1 MTEETD
7 VYPVDI
13 VKAERLR
20 SKVEAFE
27 LHGKNWNKSSTTE
40 HYMKKSNSEL
50 VTLLCHAWEYMFHQ
64 NAYLFDLVGE
74 VSDLRSRM
82 ITS

>member
-1 MTEETD
+1 MSEETY

-27 LHGKNWNKSSTTE
+27 LHRKDWNESSTTE
-40 HYMKKSNSEL
+40 HYMKKSKSDL
-50 VTLLCHAWEYMFHQ
+50 VKLLCYASESMFHQ
-64 NAYLFDLVGE
+64 NAHLFDLVGE
-74 VSDLRSRM
+74 V
-82 ITS
+82 I